1 MITNSDTAH
10 RVLDKITRIT
20 ADTCAQPHFRADYG

>member
-1 MITNSDTAH
+1 MITKTDTAH

-20 ADTCAQPHFRADYG
+20 AARRAVIKGYHAP